1 MCSTDNSSI
10 RKSLPAKI
18 ALYTQDADHNITN
31 SFKLTAPK
39 LTIRSENARIQGGT
53 FVGDVYVEADG
64 FAVVNATIEGNVYFS
79 DDKYQATYSAADQ
92 GKVTGVTEV
101 KKIMRQG
108 AGCSSSGKRPGRTPL
123 FFLLLPAK
131 RGAGLMKFI
140 RKYAILP
147 LLLLML
153 SSCGGQDVA
162 ETEPQYR
169 IQSGHDLSILTT
181 SDTHYL
187 AQELRDLGP
196 AFQQFLAAGDGKQLG
211 YSKEMMEAL
220 GYDIGIRKPD
230 VLIISGDLSNNGE
243 EASHKELA
251 GHLKRIEQD
260 TGTRIYVIPGN
271 HDIQNPWARSFR
283 DKRQYTTDSV
293 SATAFRKI
301 YGGFGYDEA
310 LLRDEDSLSYL
321 AAPSEELWLLML
333 DTAQYGD
340 NKKSWAIPS
349 WRAGSATGLWNGSP
363 PAARRP
369 LPQARSS

>member
-1 MCSTDNSSI
+1 
-10 RKSLPAKI
+10 
-18 ALYTQDADHNITN
+18 
-31 SFKLTAPK
+31 
-39 LTIRSENARIQGGT
+39 
-53 FVGDVYVEADG
+53 
-64 FAVVNATIEGNVYFS
+64 
-79 DDKYQATYSAADQ
+79 
-92 GKVTGVTEV
+92 
-101 KKIMRQG
+101 
-108 AGCSSSGKRPGRTPL
+108 
-123 FFLLLPAK
+123 
-131 RGAGLMKFI
+131 MKFI